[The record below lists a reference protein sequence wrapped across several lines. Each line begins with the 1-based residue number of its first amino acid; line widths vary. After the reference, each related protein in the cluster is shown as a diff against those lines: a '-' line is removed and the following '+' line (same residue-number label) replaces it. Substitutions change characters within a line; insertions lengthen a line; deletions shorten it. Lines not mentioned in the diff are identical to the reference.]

1 MLSRDNY
8 QENHHHRKR
17 LVEDRLLQYKGMIKV
32 SDRNKKIVEEYTQ
45 GKSYVDLA
53 RKYELSSSRVEQI
66 VYSYIRHCALLCKR
80 TGPYEKNSV

>member
-45 GKSYVDLA
+45 GSRMWIWLENMSYRVLV
-53 RKYELSSSRVEQI
+53 LSKLFI
-66 VYSYIRHCALLCKR
+66 VI
-80 TGPYEKNSV
+80 